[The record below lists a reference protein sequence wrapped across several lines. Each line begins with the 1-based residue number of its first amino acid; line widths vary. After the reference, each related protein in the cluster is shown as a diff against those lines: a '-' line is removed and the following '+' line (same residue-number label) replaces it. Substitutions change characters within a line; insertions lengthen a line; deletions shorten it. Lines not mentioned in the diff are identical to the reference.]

1 MRCLPDFSVAENGEK
16 FLAGR
21 ESFERS
27 ESVGLGATICG
38 LRSSWSSQ
46 FISGSLSAQTKQYL
60 LQ

>member
-38 LRSSWSSQ
+38 LRSS
-46 FISGSLSAQTKQYL
+46 
-60 LQ
+60 